1 MLPRQE
7 AALLDERKDDLLS
20 QQARA
25 RATLKRWIG
34 QDAPQTLSGDF
45 PRWSIEAPHYLQA
58 LHQHPELAAYGPMT
72 REAEALVREA
82 VAEKK
87 PDWSWEV
94 DYQRRGREFGDM
106 MTLQVSF
113 DLPLFSG
120 TRQDPKIAA
129 RRAQVRQLDAEREAL
144 AREHE
149 QQLAEDL
156 AEYRRLQRAV
166 ERSSGTLVPL
176 AEEKASLATAGYRA
190 GKLQLDEVLGARQQL
205 IEARL
210 RQLDLLGSLAQVAAR
225 LYFTYEEAHA

>member
-1 MLPRQE
+1 
-7 AALLDERKDDLLS
+7 
-20 QQARA
+20 
-25 RATLKRWIG
+25 
-34 QDAPQTLSGDF
+34 
-45 PRWSIEAPHYLQA
+45 
-58 LHQHPELAAYGPMT
+58 MT

-113 DLPLFSG
+113 DLPLFTG

-129 RRAQVRQLDAEREAL
+129 RRAQVRQLEAEREAL

-149 QQLAEDL
+149 QALEGDL

-166 ERSSGTLVPL
+166 ERSTGTLVPL
-176 AEEKASLATAGYRA
+176 AEEKVRLATAGYRA
-190 GKLQLDEVLGARQQL
+190 GKTGLDEVVSARQQL
-205 IEARL
+205 VEARL
-210 RQLDLLGSLAQVAAR
+210 KQIDLQGYLAQVAAR
-225 LYFTYEEAHA
+225 LYFTYEEGHA